1 MFELRI
7 HVNSLIAN
15 KRVELAPFVNDT
27 RNAALASSYNTA
39 GNFTLT
45 QVAALPLWLSAND
58 TVDFRIAPIEAAEVS
73 LQLGDVLVYAIDWED
88 KFKIPDYTGYAAE
101 TKDIRTGADGTV
113 YGTAGEAVRK
123 QIGNLTEDLGNVT
136 TSKTGKN
143 LFKLKDGK
151 ESFETY
157 FGVEFESGL
166 ITVLKGATD
175 YNNYLKLNTK
185 RTVTLEKG
193 IYTFSIQNVSN
204 NINLGYIR
212 LLDKEKEVVS
222 LSLYG
227 SNLGVTSRTFE
238 LLNYAELTLEV
249 EVNCANLTGEKSF
262 NLQIEQGTKKTQYEV
277 YTEEKLIDADKI
289 NYEESSIN
297 KLKLD
302 NLTINCDG
310 YCIISIENEIVKIQ
324 KGNKSFQTGA
334 YITKKI
340 ATINLKKGNYSISA
354 QDIMPVEERQLV
366 SISFKIN
373 DTEIENSLMIINI
386 PSYMSRTVT
395 LDEDAII
402 DVYITLIG
410 NDLNRYFTSKS
421 LMSFKLMIEEGTFSS
436 SWTKYE
442 DNILFGKNIYL
453 PGYVKNELYN
463 LKWNALGDS
472 LTSAIGTAINYQNY
486 ISGKYSIVPRNYGI
500 AGSTI
505 ASGTDSSNPM
515 VERYA
520 NMDDNADIITIFGG
534 TNDYGAQIKLGEDD
548 STDTSTFKGAL
559 NVIIDGLM
567 RKYPGKRIGFITPM
581 QRADIYKTVPLET
594 YVNAMVKICA
604 NKSIPCLDLY
614 HNGNLNPAIDII
626 ANTFF
631 RVMVSSGSDKLHL
644 NEKGH
649 LVISRIID
657 DFLHRL

>member
-1 MFELRI
+1 MAKINDLPILSNPTEDMYCLVGKDDLKKVPWSAIMGQIGAPYIATTVAGMTDKTR
-7 HVNSLIAN
+7 VYVYQGSESGYTSGNWYYWNGSAWTSGGTYNSAA
-15 KRVELAPFVNDT
+15 VDT
-27 RNAALASSYNTA
+27 DK
-39 GNFTLT
+39 TLT
-45 QVAALPLWLSAND
+45 QSDKPADSAIVGKEIGSLKESL
-58 TVDFRIAPIEAAEVS
+58 VD
-73 LQLGDVLVYAIDWED
+73 
-88 KFKIPDYTGYAAE
+88 
-101 TKDIRTGADGTV
+101 
-113 YGTAGEAVRK
+113 
-123 QIGNLTEDLGNVT
+123 VT

-143 LFKLKDGK
+143 LFKLTDGR
-151 ESFETY
+151 ESSETY
-157 FGVEFESGL
+157 FNVEFENGL
-166 ITVLKGATD
+166 ITVSKGAKD

-193 IYTFSIQNVSN
+193 TYTFSIQNVSDDVN
-204 NINLGYIR
+204 MGYIR
-212 LLDKEKEVVS
+212 LRDGNTEIAS
-222 LSLYG
+222 LSLFG
-227 SNLGVTSRTFE
+227 SNLGITSKTFI
-238 LLNYAELTLEV
+238 LNNTSELTLEI
-249 EVNCANLTGEKSF
+249 EVNCAKLSDTPKSF

-277 YTEEKLIDADKI
+277 YTEEKLINVDKI

-302 NLTINCDG
+302 NLTINCDN
-310 YCIISIENEIVKIQ
+310 YCTISIKNEIIQIQ

-340 ATINLKKGNYSISA
+340 ATMNLKKGNYSISA
-354 QDIMPVEERQLV
+354 QDIIPAEERQLV
-366 SISFKIN
+366 STSFKIN
-373 DTEIENSLMIINI
+373 DTEIENSSLLINI
-386 PSYMSRTVT
+386 PSYMSRIVT
-395 LDEDAII
+395 LDKDAII

-410 NDLNRYFTSKS
+410 DDLNKYFANKS
-421 LMSFKLMIEEGTFSS
+421 LMSFKLMINEGTFSS

-442 DNILFGKNIYL
+442 DDILFGKNIYL
-453 PGYVKNELYN
+453 PRYVKNELYN
-463 LKWNALGDS
+463 LKWNGMGDS
-472 LTSAIGTAINYQNY
+472 LTSAIGTAINYLNY
-486 ISGKYSIVPRNYGI
+486 ISGKYCIVPRNYGI
-500 AGSTI
+500 AGSSI

-515 VERYA
+515 VERYV
-520 NMDDNADIITIFGG
+520 NMDDDADIITIFGG

-559 NVIIDGLM
+559 NVIIDGLI
-567 RKYPGKRIGFITPM
+567 RKYPGKRIGFITPI

-631 RVMVSSGSDKLHL
+631 RVNVSSGSDKLHL

>member
-1 MFELRI
+1 MAKINDLPLLSNPTEDMYCLVGKEDLQKVPWSAIMGQIGAPYIATTVAGMTDKTR
-7 HVNSLIAN
+7 VYVYQGSESGYTSGNWYYWNGSAWTSGGTYNSAA
-15 KRVELAPFVNDT
+15 VDT
-27 RNAALASSYNTA
+27 DK
-39 GNFTLT
+39 TLT
-45 QVAALPLWLSAND
+45 QSDKPADSAVVGQHIGSLKESL
-58 TVDFRIAPIEAAEVS
+58 VD
-73 LQLGDVLVYAIDWED
+73 
-88 KFKIPDYTGYAAE
+88 
-101 TKDIRTGADGTV
+101 
-113 YGTAGEAVRK
+113 
-123 QIGNLTEDLGNVT
+123 VT

-143 LFKLKDGK
+143 LFKLTDGR

-157 FGVEFESGL
+157 FNVEFENGL
-166 ITVLKGATD
+166 ITVSKGAKD
-175 YNNYLKLNTK
+175 YNNYLKLNMK
-185 RTVTLEKG
+185 RTVTLEKDT
-193 IYTFSIQNVSN
+193 YTFSIQNVSDDVN
-204 NINLGYIR
+204 MGYIR
-212 LLDKEKEVVS
+212 LRDGNTEIAG
-222 LSLYG
+222 LSLFG
-227 SNLGVTSRTFE
+227 SNLGITSKTFI
-238 LLNYAELTLEV
+238 LNNTSELTLEI
-249 EVNCANLTGEKSF
+249 EVNCAKLSDTPKSF

-277 YTEEKLIDADKI
+277 YTEEKLINVDKI
-289 NYEESSIN
+289 NYKESSIN

-302 NLTINCDG
+302 NLTINCDD
-310 YCIISIENEIVKIQ
+310 YCTISIENEIIQ
-324 KGNKSFQTGA
+324 IKKGNKSFQTGV

-373 DTEIENSLMIINI
+373 DTEIENSSMIINI

-395 LDEDAII
+395 LYEDAII

-410 NDLNRYFTSKS
+410 NDLNKYFTSKS

-442 DNILFGKNIYL
+442 DDILFDKNIYL
-453 PGYVKNELYN
+453 PRYVKNELYH
-463 LKWNALGDS
+463 LKWNGMGDS

-486 ISGKYSIVPRNYGI
+486 ISGKYGIAPRNYGI

-515 VERYA
+515 VERYV
-520 NMDDNADIITIFGG
+520 NMDDDADIITIFGG

-559 NVIIDGLM
+559 NVIIDGLI

-604 NKSIPCLDLY
+604 KWGIPCLDLY

-631 RVMVSSGSDKLHL
+631 RVNVSSGSDKLHL